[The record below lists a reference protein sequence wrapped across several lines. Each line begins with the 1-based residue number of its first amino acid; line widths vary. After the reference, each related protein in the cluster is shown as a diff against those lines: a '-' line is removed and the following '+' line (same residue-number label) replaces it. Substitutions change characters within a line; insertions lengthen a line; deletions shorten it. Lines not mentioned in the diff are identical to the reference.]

1 MAVSVLG
8 LFKVAR
14 CTARIHSYVLATM
27 ALGVQVGLQWKL
39 RSFDLKSL
47 AIIHYRIEVP
57 IRADCAPRSNGFSPV
72 YCASC
77 AKRNPRAP
85 ERSMLGETISNL
97 PCSVSLYA
105 CGKYQIEPCGW

>member
-1 MAVSVLG
+1 
-8 LFKVAR
+8 
-14 CTARIHSYVLATM
+14 M
-27 ALGVQVGLQWKL
+27 ALGFQVGLRWKL
-39 RSFDLKSL
+39 RSFARKSL

-57 IRADCAPRSNGFSPV
+57 TRADCAATKQWFSPL

-97 PCSVSLYA
+97 PCSVSLNA